1 MMTKLVA
8 IFYAN
13 IILFQS
19 FDVSLEDAS
28 KWSALLEHAA
38 YHHEAYGDSFVD
50 FISEH
55 YGEAS
60 VQHEGA
66 HSEHESLPFKNS
78 EHNSCHVNS
87 SFTLQSFDFIN
98 NYKSIGEIPFNYCYK
113 ESISLFEKPSVFQP
127 PKSA

>member
-1 MMTKLVA
+1 MTKLVA
-8 IFYAN
+8 ILYAN

-19 FDVSLEDAS
+19 FDVSLADAS

-38 YHHEAYGDSFVD
+38 YHQQAYGDSFVD

-66 HSEHESLPFKNS
+66 HSEHESLPFKSND
-78 EHNSCHVNS
+78 HHSCHVNN
-87 SFTLQSFDFIN
+87 SFTLQTFDFIN
-98 NYKSIGEIPFNYCYK
+98 YYKPIVEVPFNFCYK
-113 ESISLFEKPSVFQP
+113 EPVSLFEKPSVFQP
-127 PKSA
+127 PKFA